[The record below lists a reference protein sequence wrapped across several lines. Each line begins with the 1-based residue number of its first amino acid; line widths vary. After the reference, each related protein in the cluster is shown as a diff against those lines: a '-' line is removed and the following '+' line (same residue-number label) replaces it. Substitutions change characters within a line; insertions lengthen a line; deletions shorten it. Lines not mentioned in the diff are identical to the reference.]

1 MPRRRTTPP
10 QRPSARLPAVDPIGK
25 DLYHYGGRAHVV
37 PETVMKVLA
46 TVADTADAR
55 AGNDGHAWRVA
66 SYVAELVGLL
76 GLEAYRSALIA
87 DAARLHD
94 MGAIDLS
101 SALLTKPG
109 PLSEQEWVLIRSH
122 VIRGAQRLADRLDT
136 VPLCNV
142 VLHHHERVDG
152 AGYPDRLSGKAIPL
166 GARVIAVADSFD
178 AMTHAH
184 AYQPADFIAQS
195 MATLERESGTAWDPD
210 IVRVFVTEGV
220 PHLMRMGT
228 LMVSLDGR
236 FDHSW
241 GRV

>member
-10 QRPSARLPAVDPIGK
+10 RRPSSRLPAVGPISE

-66 SYVAELVGLL
+66 SYVAELVRLL
-76 GLEAYRSALIA
+76 GLEAHQSALIA

-94 MGAIDLS
+94 MGAVDLS

-109 PLSEQEWVLIRSH
+109 PLSEQEWALIRTH
-122 VIRGAQRLADRLDT
+122 VTCGAQRLAALLET
-136 VPLCNV
+136 VPLSNL

-152 AGYPDRLSGKAIPL
+152 AGYPDRISGKAIPL

-184 AYQPADFIAQS
+184 VYQPADFITQS
-195 MATLERESGTAWDPD
+195 MATLEGGSGTAWDPD
-210 IVRVFVTEGV
+210 IVRAFVTEGV
-220 PHLMRMGT
+220 PHLMRMGA